1 MDGTAWHEADERAGR
16 RYGALDRLILSLD
29 HALRTLWGEP
39 QDTGRAYP
47 AEPFEE
53 SALSEAERRHAA
65 GLMRVD
71 HAGEVSAQGLYQG
84 QAVTARRPE
93 VRRAMEQAAREEN
106 DHLVWC
112 RRRLEELGSRT
123 SLLDP
128 FWYAG
133 SFAIGALAGLA
144 GDRWSLGFV
153 VETERQVVRHLED
166 HLRRLPPQDA
176 RSRAILEQMKEDEL
190 HHATTALHAGAAEL
204 PAPVKG
210 LMRITSKVM
219 TTTAYW
225 I

>member
-1 MDGTAWHEADERAGR
+1 MDGAAWHEADERAGR
-16 RYGALDRLILSLD
+16 RYGALDRLILGLD

-39 QDTGRAYP
+39 RDTGRAYP

-53 SALSEAERRHAA
+53 GALSEAERRHAA

-190 HHATTALHAGAAEL
+190 HHATTALHAGAAEF

>member
-1 MDGTAWHEADERAGR
+1 MSETAWHEADERAGR
-16 RYGALDRLILSLD
+16 RYGTLDRLILGLD

-39 QDTGRAYP
+39 HATGRPYP
-47 AEPFEE
+47 GE
-53 SALSEAERRHAA
+53 ALDEAPISEAERRHVA

-71 HAGEVSAQGLYQG
+71 HAGEVSAQALYQG

-93 VRRAMEQAAREEN
+93 VRRAMERAALEEN

-133 SFAIGALAGLA
+133 SFAIGALAGAA

-153 VETERQVVRHLED
+153 VETERQVVQHLDD

-176 RSRAILEQMKEDEL
+176 RSRAILEQMKEDEG
-190 HHATTALHAGAAEL
+190 HHATTALRAGAAEL
-204 PAPVKG
+204 PGPVKG
-210 LMRITSKVM
+210 LMRLTSKVM